1 MPTIPRSIVTPVTLF
16 LTTILV
22 TLSGCAHTDR
32 YGSPPVGAEPERAF
46 RVTYVATLSELKPGA
61 ELDLWIPVPHDDA
74 QQRITRLDWS
84 GPLDGVKRS
93 DPVHGN
99 TMLHFSGAVTSPT
112 MDFTVTYEV
121 DRFRYA
127 VDLQAFAVDAP
138 ESATWDLYLEPS
150 SLAFANAQVE
160 MEAATL
166 NTGEAGTLAQGRR
179 FYDHVLSSMSYDKQH
194 SGWGRGS
201 IEHACSV
208 GKGNCTDF
216 HSYFT
221 ALCLARGIPSRFQIG
236 IYGKY
241 DVVEGEYET
250 GGYHCWAEFH
260 VPGRGW
266 VPVDISEADK
276 DPAQAEFFF
285 GSHTSNRVT
294 LSTGR
299 DLILAPPQ
307 AGPPLNFFIY
317 PYAEVNGV
325 PLPKEQ
331 VRKVSRWKDL
341 PPS

>member
-16 LTTILV
+16 LATILV

-160 MEAATL
+160 ME
-166 NTGEAGTLAQGRR
+166 
-179 FYDHVLSSMSYDKQH
+179 
-194 SGWGRGS
+194 
-201 IEHACSV
+201 
-208 GKGNCTDF
+208 
-216 HSYFT
+216 
-221 ALCLARGIPSRFQIG
+221 
-236 IYGKY
+236 
-241 DVVEGEYET
+241 
-250 GGYHCWAEFH
+250 
-260 VPGRGW
+260 
-266 VPVDISEADK
+266 
-276 DPAQAEFFF
+276 
-285 GSHTSNRVT
+285 
-294 LSTGR
+294 
-299 DLILAPPQ
+299 
-307 AGPPLNFFIY
+307 
-317 PYAEVNGV
+317 
-325 PLPKEQ
+325 
-331 VRKVSRWKDL
+331 
-341 PPS
+341 